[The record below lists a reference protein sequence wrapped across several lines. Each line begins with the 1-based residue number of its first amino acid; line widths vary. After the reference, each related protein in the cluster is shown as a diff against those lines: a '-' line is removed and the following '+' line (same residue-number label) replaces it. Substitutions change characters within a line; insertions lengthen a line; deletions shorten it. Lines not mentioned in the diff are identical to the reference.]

1 MLDIIIRNITQ
12 RKFRTGLTVF
22 GIALGIFAVMTMG
35 GMSEYFRLHIDRTLS
50 LADKIQVMPEAGF
63 FGGALNESIVSKVR
77 HVPGV
82 ADAYGMLVVPLDM
95 ENMGLFGGDF
105 VYGIQPEKQELT
117 VKDTKLTGG
126 RYLVPGD
133 RYKAVIGN
141 NVAREF
147 KLKVGDELEIKSKRV
162 ARATSITHTRNFT
175 VVGIME
181 FTGSDYDYIV
191 GIPLDTAQDFYD
203 LKDMVTYIWVVPYS
217 GTDTEDL
224 SKRIELSVENVKAIS
239 PQQLRKQAEQMLI
252 VISLITISS
261 AVLATII
268 GGLSV
273 MNTMF
278 MSVSERTREFG
289 LMKALG
295 AEVKD
300 ILVITMGEAALLGIL
315 GGIIGIAGGGLF
327 VYYLN
332 EYLASRGT
340 VLFEVTPRLVGV
352 SLLFA
357 TSLGIL
363 SGGFPALR
371 AARMSPMEALRYE

>member
-1 MLDIIIRNITQ
+1 MLDIIFRNITQ
-12 RKFRTGLTVF
+12 RKLRTGLTVF

-35 GMSEYFRLHIDRTLS
+35 GMSEYFRLHIDRTLN

-63 FGGALNESIVSKVR
+63 FGGALNESLVSKVR

-82 ADAYGMLVVPLDM
+82 QDAYGLLVVPLNI
-95 ENMGLFGGDF
+95 ESMGLLGGDF
-105 VYGIQPEKQELT
+105 VYGIQPEKQGLT

-133 RYKAVIGN
+133 RYGAVVGN

-147 KLKVGDELEIKSKRV
+147 NLKVGDEIEIKRKQL
-162 ARATSITHTRNFT
+162 ARATSITHVRNFT

-191 GIPLDTAQDFYD
+191 GIPLDTAQKFYD
-203 LKDMVTYIWVVPYS
+203 MKDTVTYIWVVPYP

-224 SKRIELSVENVKAIS
+224 AKRIELSVENVKAIS
-239 PQQLRKQAEQMLI
+239 PQQLRKQVEQMLI
-252 VISLITISS
+252 VINLITISS
-261 AVLATII
+261 AALATII

-289 LMKALG
+289 LMKAMG

-300 ILVITMGEAALLGIL
+300 ILIITMGESAFLGML
-315 GGIIGIAGGGLF
+315 GGIIGIVGGGLF
-327 VYYLN
+327 VHYLN

-340 VLFEVTPRLVGV
+340 VLFEITPRLLAI

-363 SGGFPALR
+363 AGGFPALR
-371 AARMSPMEALRYE
+371 AAKMSPMEALRYE